1 MALIKCKNCS
11 EEISDKSTKCVHC
24 GYDTECSITHFC
36 PECGKE
42 YDNIKCSNCG
52 YRRNN
57 TKAELTAKEKSNIW
71 PILGSIGITIAVL
84 IYLIASECIEFL
96 LMSEIIGFIVLIF
109 ILFFTFIF
117 SLIVLTGNIG
127 EFVDFMDDF
136 HASTDR
142 DPYKRALYKQMKKN
156 NKK

>member
-24 GYDTECSITHFC
+24 GHDTECSITHFC

-57 TKAELTAKEKSNIW
+57 TKVELTTKEKSNIW
-71 PILGSIGITIAVL
+71 PILGSIGITIALL
-84 IYLIASECIEFL
+84 IYLITSGWIDFFL
-96 LMSEIIGFIVLIF
+96 MDGIGFIALIVTLF
-109 ILFFTFIF
+109 ITFMF
-117 SLIVLTGNIG
+117 SLIALTGNMG
-127 EFVDFMDDF
+127 EFVDRMDDF
-136 HASTDR
+136 HASTDK
-142 DPYKRALYKQMKKN
+142 DPYKRALYKQIKKN

>member
-57 TKAELTAKEKSNIW
+57 TKVELTAKEKYNIW
-71 PILGSIGITIAVL
+71 PILGSIGITIALL
-84 IYLIASECIEFL
+84 IYLITSGWIDFFL
-96 LMSEIIGFIVLIF
+96 MDGIGFIALIVTLF
-109 ILFFTFIF
+109 ITFMF
-117 SLIVLTGNIG
+117 SLIALTGNMG
-127 EFVDFMDDF
+127 EFVDRMDDF
-136 HASTDR
+136 HASTDK
-142 DPYKRALYKQMKKN
+142 DPYKRALYKQIKKN